1 MPRPERARSRAAR
14 GRALAPT
21 NTQNARLAAGPP
33 PPPTPD
39 PLSLPHPALTLL
51 HSPALFPSRRRPHPE
66 TGLHRRPG
74 YLRPQPYRLPPAPR
88 QHQLQHSGPL
98 LLARDGRAALQ
109 HARRPHPAP
118 IRAGDARPAGPEQ
131 PVCLHCQPQ
140 RRAPGPVP
148 AVVGRQLPPHLA
160 ADPAD
165 ADGPLGRGPLRLQ
178 QPGHLRPAHVGPGQH
193 RPADLHSDCASFFCW
208 REGGRARGV
217 GGEKGCGRLSPLS
230 HSLPPLPLSPFLFRT
245 HRAATRRARPRRR
258 CDWEVSLPRA

>member
-21 NTQNARLAAGPP
+21 NTQNARLAAGLP

-74 YLRPQPYRLPPAPR
+74 YLRPQPDRLPPAPR

-109 HARRPHPAP
+109 HAHSPHPAP
-118 IRAGDARPAGPEQ
+118 IRAGNARPAGPIR
-131 PVCLHCQPQ
+131 PAFLPCQPQ

-148 AVVGRQLPPHLA
+148 AVVGRQIPPHLA

-165 ADGPLGRGPLRLQ
+165 ADGPLGRGPLPR
-178 QPGHLRPAHVGPGQH
+178 
-193 RPADLHSDCASFFCW
+193 ASFFCW
-208 REGGRARGV
+208 RERGV
-217 GGEKGCGRLSPLS
+217 GGGGRKGTLPALTTLSPTPPSLS
-230 HSLPPLPLSPFLFRT
+230 FSFPHT
-245 HRAATRRARPRRR
+245 HRPATRRARSSRRR
-258 CDWEVSLPRA
+258 CDWEDLLPHACVTPCPHCIAGGERERE